1 MRTESVKNLPRATF
15 VPESVREQCEDGK
28 SSLLSFEAWAFV
40 FKSMRGSGL
49 RKEGMALV

>member
-1 MRTESVKNLPRATF
+1 MLRTCQEQLLFLRVCGNN
-15 VPESVREQCEDGK
+15 VRTGK

-49 RKEGMALV
+49 RKEGMAPVLQQG